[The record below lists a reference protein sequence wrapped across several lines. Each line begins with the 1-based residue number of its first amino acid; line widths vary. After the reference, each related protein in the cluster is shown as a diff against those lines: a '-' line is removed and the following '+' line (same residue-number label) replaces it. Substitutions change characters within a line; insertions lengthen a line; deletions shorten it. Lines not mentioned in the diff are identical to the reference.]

1 MKKSFV
7 SVLSVFSASSA
18 ALVSVAGAHE
28 GHVHEETLLQGLL
41 HPFTG
46 IDHLALLI
54 LPLGIAAVSVAIK
67 REGRLFSVLAM
78 LAVFSLSL
86 IHAVSHGGAGAF
98 SVNFLTEDQSE
109 VARSFSASGRG
120 EAGPF
125 DHGVW
130 RPGPT
135 GAPLLDDA
143 VAAFE
148 CRLEREMESGAHV
161 ILLGRVERQAAGTG
175 GGLLYRDGFLRR
187 VATE

>member
-1 MKKSFV
+1 MTTPDDKQAAPEKAPDLGALFRAAMQRVPSPV
-7 SVLSVFSASSA
+7 SVIAWVDADGCGGMTCTAVSSAGAMPPRLSVCIRADGDA
-18 ALVSVAGAHE
+18 ARR
-28 GHVHEETLLQGLL
+28 
-41 HPFTG
+41 
-46 IDHLALLI
+46 I
-54 LPLGIAAVSVAIK
+54 
-67 REGRLFSVLAM
+67 R
-78 LAVFSLSL
+78 
-86 IHAVSHGGAGAF
+86 GAGAF

>member
-28 GHVHEETLLQGLL
+28 GHVREETLLQGLL

-46 IDHLALLI
+46 IDHLALLM

-78 LAVFSLSL
+78 LAVFSLAL

-98 SVNFLTEDQSE
+98 SVGLAFVTVGGIWAAYRLSERLTGSLLW
-109 VARSFSASGRG
+109 AR
-120 EAGPF
+120 
-125 DHGVW
+125 
-130 RPGPT
+130 T
-135 GAPLLDDA
+135 GAGI
-143 VAAFE
+143 AA
-148 CRLEREMESGAHV
+148 LAGVGAA
-161 ILLGRVERQAAGTG
+161 LAG
-175 GGLLYRDGFLRR
+175 
-187 VATE
+187 